1 MQEVS
6 AGASA
11 VSQEKGD
18 HIPWGWVA
26 ITAIGLVFAVTLAAF
41 VWVGIYSFVIH
52 PGEEP
57 SYYQNYAQFASPI
70 VSV

>member
-6 AGASA
+6 VRASA

-26 ITAIGLVFAVTLAAF
+26 ITAVGLEIAVTLAAF
-41 VWVGIYSFVIH
+41 VWVGIYSYLIH
-52 PGEEP
+52 PGEDL
-57 SYYQNYAQFASPI
+57 SYYQN
-70 VSV
+70 